1 MGNKGINPQESSV
14 SLHGKFFLYLLKK
27 LQAMHSLSII
37 YTSNLNCLISFFS
50 MILEN
55 FKKFCCFFFFFKF
68 VSYAVYY
75 TGTVT

>member
-55 FKKFCCFFFFFKF
+55 FKKFCCFFFFKF
-68 VSYAVYY
+68 VSYAVYC